1 MWITRR
7 TNRPD
12 AANEGPVRARLA
24 RDKNAAVYLINRIAF
39 IAGKPR
45 SHMRRHFFRGTGFSR
60 ESDIPDN
67 THLSAVPASS
77 RLKPVPRHSPR
88 TEITPVGARLAR
100 DKNAAVYLINRN
112 ALIAGKPR
120 FHMKSH
126 FFRGTGFS
134 REGDIPDNTSAG
146 CTGLFPAKAGPTT
159 SPPY

>member
-45 SHMRRHFFRGTGFSR
+45 SHMRRHFFRGTGFSQ

-67 THLSAVPASS
+67 AHLSAVPASS
-77 RLKPVPRHSPR
+77 RLKPVPRHRPR

-100 DKNAAVYLINRN
+100 DKSAAVYLINRI
-112 ALIAGKPR
+112 AFIAGKPR
-120 FHMKSH
+120 RECISTVKS
-126 FFRGTGFS
+126 
-134 REGDIPDNTSAG
+134 IPIQKVAAHCRRAAIAQQTHSTFAR
-146 CTGLFPAKAGPTT
+146 PAA
-159 SPPY
+159 S